1 MPLLRASN
9 GLRFALL
16 SLPLL
21 ASACGGGGASST
33 GGGGA
38 TSSGNGGDGGGQ
50 GGGGG
55 ATSTGGTE
63 CTPGEMGPCYSGPP
77 ETKGVGL
84 CVEGTRTC
92 KDDGTFGPCV
102 GEVTP
107 VAETCGTPG
116 DDNCNGKVNES
127 GSDCVCVPGATV
139 PCYSGPATSVGIGI
153 CKAGVQTCKPD
164 GLGLGDCQGEVVPA
178 AENCLAPT
186 DEDCNGDAPMCTGNQ
201 IWAKRYGDA
210 AAQMATGVAG
220 TGGGGAVFVGSL
232 AGVTNFGGGVLTSAG
247 ATDVFLASVDSM
259 GLPLWSKIFGDVAA
273 QTATRVAVDAQ
284 GNIAVIGDFAGK
296 IDFGGGALTSA
307 GATDVFVAKFDP
319 TGAFLWAKS
328 YGNNLAQN
336 GFDIAFAP
344 NGDVV
349 FTGSFA
355 GAINLGG
362 GALTSAGATDLFVA
376 RLDPAGAYVWGQRYG
391 DVAAQ
396 AGKGVTVDGQG
407 NVIVTGDIAG
417 KVDFGGGELTS
428 AGATDVLLL
437 KLDPAGAYVDSKL
450 FGNASAQNAAAVGVD
465 AVGNIVLAGSAAGK
479 VDFGGG
485 MLTSAG
491 GTDIFVAKLTSGGVH
506 LWSKLYGAAGNQDA
520 RDLVV
525 DPNGAI
531 LVAGDFTTTADF
543 GGGVLTSVGAT
554 DGFIVKLDPFGAH
567 VWSKKQGDASAQSVA
582 SIAVDGTGVFAAG
595 NFAGVVSFGGASL
608 TSAGATDAMVA
619 KLAP

>member
-1 MPLLRASN
+1 MPLRRASN
-9 GLRFALL
+9 NSLLALI
-16 SLPLL
+16 SFPLL
-21 ASACGGGGASST
+21 VAACGGGGSSST
-33 GGGGA
+33 GGGGGPV
-38 TSSGNGGDGGGQ
+38 TSGNGGDGGGR

-63 CTPGEMGPCYSGPP
+63 CTPGEMGACYSGPP

-92 KDDGTFGPCV
+92 KDDGNFGPCV

-107 VAETCGTPG
+107 TAETCSTMG
-116 DDNCNGKVNES
+116 DDNCNGSVNES
-127 GSDCVCVPGATV
+127 GSGCICVPGTTV
-139 PCYSGPATSVGIGI
+139 PCYSGPAASVGIGI

-164 GLGLGDCQGEVVPA
+164 GLGLGPCQGEVVPA
-178 AENCLAPT
+178 AEDCLAPA
-186 DEDCNGDAPMCTGNQ
+186 DEDCNGDTLTCTGNQ
-201 IWAKRYGDA
+201 VWAKRYGDA
-210 AAQMATGVAG
+210 AAQTATGVAAKA
-220 TGGGGAVFVGSL
+220 GGAVFVGSL

-247 ATDVFLASVDSM
+247 ATDVFVAAVDTL

-273 QTATRVAVDAQ
+273 QTATRVAVDAK
-284 GNIAVIGDFAGK
+284 GNVAVLGDFAGK

-307 GATDVFVAKFDP
+307 GATDVFVAKFDS
-319 TGAFLWAKS
+319 TGAFLWAKAF
-328 YGNNLAQN
+328 GNNLAQN

-349 FTGSFA
+349 FTGSFT
-355 GAINLGG
+355 GTINFGG

-376 RLDPAGAYVWGQRYG
+376 RLDPAGAYIWGQRFG
-391 DVAAQ
+391 DAGAQ
-396 AGKGVTVDGQG
+396 AGKGVTVDSQG

-437 KLDPAGAYVDSKL
+437 KLDPAGAHVYSKL
-450 FGNASAQNAAAVGVD
+450 FGNASAQNAAAVAVD
-465 AVGNIVLAGSAAGK
+465 AVGNMVIAGSAAGK

-485 MLTSAG
+485 MLTSLG
-491 GTDIFVAKLTSGGVH
+491 GTDIFVAKLTAGGVH

-520 RDLVV
+520 RDIAV

-543 GGGVLTSVGAT
+543 GGGVLTSAGVA
-554 DGFIVKLDPFGAH
+554 DGFIAKLDPFGAH
-567 VWSKKQGDASAQSVA
+567 VWSKKQGDASAQSMT

-595 NFAGVVSFGGASL
+595 TFSGVVNFGGAAL
-608 TSAGATDAMVA
+608 TSAGATDVMVA

>member
-9 GLRFALL
+9 SSLLALL

-21 ASACGGGGASST
+21 AAACGGGGSSST
-33 GGGGA
+33 GEGGSPI
-38 TSSGNGGDGGGQ
+38 TSGNGGDGGGQ
-50 GGGGG
+50 GGG
-55 ATSTGGTE
+55 TSSTGAAE
-63 CTPGEMGPCYSGPP
+63 CTPGEMGACYSGPS

-84 CVEGTRTC
+84 CTEGMRTC

-107 VAETCGTPG
+107 TAETCSTMG
-116 DDNCNGKVNES
+116 DDNCNGQVNES

-164 GLGLGDCQGEVVPA
+164 GLGLGPCQGEVVPA
-178 AENCLAPT
+178 AEDCLAPA
-186 DEDCNGDAPMCTGNQ
+186 DEDCNGATLMCTGNQ
-201 IWAKRYGDA
+201 LWAKRYGDA
-210 AAQMATGVAG
+210 AAQTGTGVAAK
-220 TGGGGAVFVGSL
+220 GGGGAVFVGSF
-232 AGVTNFGGGVLTSAG
+232 AGATNFGGGVLTSAG
-247 ATDVFLASVDSM
+247 ATDVYLASVDSL
-259 GLPLWSKIFGDVAA
+259 GLPLWSKSFGDVAA
-273 QTATRVAVDAQ
+273 QTAARVAVDAQ

-296 IDFGGGALTSA
+296 IDFGGGPLTSA

-319 TGAFLWAKS
+319 AGAFLWAKAF
-328 YGNNLAQN
+328 GNNVAQN

-355 GAINLGG
+355 GTINLGG

-376 RLDPAGAYVWGQRYG
+376 RLDAAGTYVWGQRFG
-391 DVAAQ
+391 DAVAQ
-396 AGKGVTVDGQG
+396 AGKGITVDGQG

-437 KLDPAGAYVDSKL
+437 KLDPTGAHVFSKL
-450 FGNASAQNAAAVGVD
+450 FGNASAQTAAQVAAD
-465 AVGNIVLAGSAAGK
+465 AVGNIVLTGSAAGK

-485 MLTSAG
+485 MLTAAA

-506 LWSKLYGAAGNQDA
+506 LWSKLYGAAGNQDG
-520 RDLVV
+520 RDIAV

-531 LVAGDFTTTADF
+531 LVAGDFTTSADF
-543 GGGVLTSVGAT
+543 GSGVLTSAGAT
-554 DGFIVKLDPFGAH
+554 DGFIFKLDPFGAH
-567 VWSKKQGDASAQSVA
+567 VWSKKQGDASAQSIT
-582 SIAVDGTGVFAAG
+582 SIAVDGTGIFAAG
-595 NFAGVVSFGGASL
+595 TFAGVVNFGGAGL
-608 TSAGATDAMVA
+608 TSAGATDVMVA